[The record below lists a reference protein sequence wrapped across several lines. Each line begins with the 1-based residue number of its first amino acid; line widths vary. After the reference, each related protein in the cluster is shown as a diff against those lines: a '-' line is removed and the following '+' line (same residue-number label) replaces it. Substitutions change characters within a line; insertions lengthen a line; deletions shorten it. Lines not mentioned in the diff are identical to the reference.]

1 MSEEYQQGQS
11 AARLPLPRGK
21 EEAPSSETVAEGR
34 SGRRQAAEGRASRR
48 EQREQREQCEQVES
62 TRTANAVSLF
72 PHTPLLFDPFGSA
85 LKSPILFYSVVS
97 IVCATN
103 TSMNESTH

>member
-48 EQREQREQCEQVES
+48 EQREQREQVES

-72 PHTPLLFDPFGSA
+72 PHTPLLFDLFGSA
-85 LKSPILFYSVVS
+85 LKFPSIASIASV
-97 IVCATN
+97 VCATN

>member
-48 EQREQREQCEQVES
+48 ERREQREQCEQVES
-62 TRTANAVSLF
+62 IVRRTLCLYSLTLLFSSTSLDQQLSPFYSILLF
-72 PHTPLLFDPFGSA
+72 PLF
-85 LKSPILFYSVVS
+85 VQQ
-97 IVCATN
+97 TRQ
-103 TSMNESTH
+103 

>member
-11 AARLPLPRGK
+11 AARLSLPRGK

-48 EQREQREQCEQVES
+48 EQREQREQVES

-72 PHTPLLFDPFGSA
+72 LTLFFSSTPLDQ
-85 LKSPILFYSVVS
+85 
-97 IVCATN
+97 
-103 TSMNESTH
+103 H